1 MKYLKTFEGFSINEN
16 EGASAVEA
24 EVAKKIEELSPEE
37 QEKLK
42 GELVE
47 FADRLGLDPS
57 ELADKEKVE
66 SALQAQGDIT
76 LESLGVNEGISEW
89 WGRVKSKISALLTG
103 LGLTGIVGGIITTAI
118 GSSFQE
124 TATTLADYRPDAIVE
139 PNQAV
144 IIGGIA
150 AAVGVASLITGLSMS
165 GDLGSAGSAAGGA
178 RRL

>member
-1 MKYLKTFEGFSINEN
+1 MKYLKTFESFSINEN
-16 EGASAVEA
+16 EGTSAVEA

-37 QEKLK
+37 QENLK

-47 FADRLGLDPS
+47 FADKLGLDPS

-66 SALQAQGDIT
+66 AALQAQGDIT

-89 WGRVKSKISALLTG
+89 WGRVKSKISAWLTG
-103 LGLTGIVGGIITTAI
+103 LGITGTIGGIITAAV
-118 GSSFQE
+118 GAEMQS

-150 AAVGVASLITGLSMS
+150 AAVGVASLITGLAMS
-165 GDLGSAGSAAGGA
+165 KDLGSAGSAAGGA